1 MKTAM
6 TGSGSTSPGVPHLFG
21 GEQALLADLAGRLAR
36 AGFTA
41 RLALAETLGA
51 AHALA
56 RYGRSSSIIVP
67 HGKIET
73 ALAPLPVEALRLEP
87 EIVTLLKRLGLKR
100 IGQLYA
106 LPRTSLERRFH
117 AKETAEAV
125 LLGSIRRSAAAT
137 SRASRS

>member
-1 MKTAM
+1 MR
-6 TGSGSTSPGVPHLFG
+6 SP
-21 GEQALLADLAGRLAR
+21 ATR
-36 AGFTA
+36 
-41 RLALAETLGA
+41 GA
-51 AHALA
+51 P
-56 RYGRSSSIIVP
+56 RSSSL
-67 HGKIET
+67 HGEIDA

-125 LLGSIRRSAAAT
+125 LLSSRSGARPPQRAARPSASLARLRGAAALP
-137 SRASRS
+137 RATHHP